1 MSNHLHHDG
10 LMQSITE
17 KYVDMFA
24 HSRQGM
30 YLFLDDAH
38 KVCNEKF
45 STLLGY
51 KSPDEWANVETSFPD
66 AFVAQDSQET
76 LISAFQD
83 AMEDMIG
90 STNTISWKKKD
101 GSTVSTD
108 VILVPIVHERHLF
121 ALHFVSPS
129 DTIS

>member
-1 MSNHLHHDG
+1 MSSHQHHDEI
-10 LMQSITE
+10 MKSITE
-17 KYVDMFA
+17 EYADMFE
-24 HSRQGM
+24 HSGQGM
-30 YLFLDDAH
+30 YIYMDDTH

-45 STLLGY
+45 ATLLGY
-51 KSPDEWANVETSFPD
+51 TSPEEWANVETSFPD

-83 AMEDMIG
+83 AMEHMTG

-108 VILVPIVHERHLF
+108 VILVPIVHEHHLF
-121 ALHFVSPS
+121 ALHFVSQS
-129 DTIS
+129 DNIS